1 VYDTGREDKAIRHP
15 HRRAVG
21 QSGGDDES
29 SAKKTGAPYRIAP
42 AWLGKIMRYCASTST
57 YYTNSRKRALY
68 G

>member
-1 VYDTGREDKAIRHP
+1 MTPVGKIKLSAIRIG
-15 HRRAVG
+15 A
-21 QSGGDDES
+21 QSFS
-29 SAKKTGAPYRIAP
+29 LAAMMKVQRKKAGAPYRIAP